1 MLRSNEQAIQ
11 QQTTLNTVPQLKEIQ
26 WISLNKHIFLQP
38 KKGKPWP
45 TTSPQLKNTQAR
57 LIKKEKRERFWF
69 IPTTSNQAYFEG
81 QYKITKLAA
90 YPISKVPILDE
101 RERNWINLHERG
113 QYRQSVEKRRIR
125 QRQLNKKKSSHWEQ
139 STSSSRS
146 RVPRRVPWPW
156 GYVVSGKRVKKETHP
171 KNRRVDSGSGHCGG
185 WLVWI
190 IITCLFPMCLI
201 HSRTFQTNLVFGLSI
216 FIENKK

>member
-1 MLRSNEQAIQ
+1 MLQSNPQAIQ

-113 QYRQSVEKRRIR
+113 QYRQSVEKRQIR
-125 QRQLNKKKSSHWEQ
+125 QQQLNKKKSSHWEQ

-146 RVPRRVPWPW
+146 NFIVNNTQILCNNYTKTQTYMQF
-156 GYVVSGKRVKKETHP
+156 GTMIVK
-171 KNRRVDSGSGHCGG
+171 NYIGRLGD
-185 WLVWI
+185 
-190 IITCLFPMCLI
+190 ITR
-201 HSRTFQTNLVFGLSI
+201 HATQWVYQVNLT
-216 FIENKK
+216 K